1 MLYCGKTRSLADHPM
16 VKNLLDNH
24 PRYHSLLIE
33 EKELPSCLLFVGIF
47 FVYASFI
54 VLFT

>member
-1 MLYCGKTRSLADHPM
+1 M
-16 VKNLLDNH
+16 VTNQLNNH

-47 FVYASFI
+47 FVGASFS
-54 VLFT
+54 VLFN

>member
-1 MLYCGKTRSLADHPM
+1 M
-16 VKNLLDNH
+16 VNNQLNNQLNNH